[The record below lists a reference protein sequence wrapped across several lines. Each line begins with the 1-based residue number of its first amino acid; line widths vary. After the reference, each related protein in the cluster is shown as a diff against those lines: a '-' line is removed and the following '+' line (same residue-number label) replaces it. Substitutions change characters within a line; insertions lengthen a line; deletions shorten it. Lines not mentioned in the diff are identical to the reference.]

1 MNHAKAQA
9 LFAGP
14 LIASPLLIGL
24 SVAQTPPGPN
34 TIQQGDGANMPTV
47 TAQYGYFYGW
57 PAPVNVTDQLF
68 GNFGALDIITTGD
81 LYHGADN
88 VTGALYGNFGTN
100 PATTLG
106 SIPGAPPTTG

>member
-57 PAPVNVTDQLF
+57 PAPVNVTERLF
-68 GNFGALDIITTGD
+68 GNFTG
-81 LYHGADN
+81 LPL
-88 VTGALYGNFGTN
+88 TG
-100 PATTLG
+100 TTLDTG
-106 SIPGAPPTTG
+106 QGAGELYLMNQNVRTTDADTFT